1 MSDLVEQSCQA
12 CRAGA
17 PKVTETEARQLL
29 AEIPDWAIVT
39 RNDIPRLVRDYRF
52 ADFITAMA
60 FSNRVAGLAEAEN
73 HHPQI
78 TTAWGSVRLEWYTHK
93 IRGLHRNDFIC
104 AARSDQLFTE
114 IET

>member
-1 MSDLVEQSCQA
+1 MSELVEQHCQA

-17 PKVTETEARQLL
+17 HKVDEAEARELL
-29 AEIPDWAIVT
+29 SEIPDWVIVT
-39 RNDIPRLVRDYRF
+39 RKDIPRLVREYRF
-52 ADFITAMA
+52 SDFASAMA
-60 FSNRVAGLAEAEN
+60 FSNRIAELAESED

-104 AARSDQLFTE
+104 AARSDQLFG
-114 IET
+114 